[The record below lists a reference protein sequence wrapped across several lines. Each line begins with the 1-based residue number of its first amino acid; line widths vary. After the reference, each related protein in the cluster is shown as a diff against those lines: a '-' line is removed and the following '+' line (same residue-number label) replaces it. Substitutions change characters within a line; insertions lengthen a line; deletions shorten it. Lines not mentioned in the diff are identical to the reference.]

1 MPQFEVP
8 FKEPEREESKG
19 EAQQRLASLVQMA
32 LMLLKTPITEN
43 EREHIAGVIG
53 IAMRRFPIL
62 KQWGAD
68 EKLSAIMTAVIK
80 ELMK

>member
-1 MPQFEVP
+1 MPQFETP
-8 FKEPEREESKG
+8 FGEPEREESKG
-19 EAQQRLASLVQMA
+19 EAQQRLASLTQMV
-32 LMLLKTPITEN
+32 LSLLKTPITEN
-43 EREHIAGVIG
+43 EREAIASVIG

-68 EKLSAIMTAVIK
+68 EKISAIITAVIR